1 MSVVSWQVQGIEMPG
16 VLTGCCQR
24 KNSRAC
30 ANERIPRRHALAT
43 SHWQRY
49 VSDQNTVAKYR
60 PCSSTFCGNCSF
72 CTLPNVFA
80 CQNSLKHFASH
91 FYTLAGNSLPPHQCT
106 QEIPIRFS
114 DLWRERSFWSVHK
127 ETLQK
132 KNMLCKKQ
140 NSQNL
145 QKKIALT
152 MRGFRREV

>member
-1 MSVVSWQVQGIEMPG
+1 MPG
-16 VLTGCCQR
+16 VLSGCCQR

-60 PCSSTFCGNCSF
+60 PCSSTFYGNCSF

-106 QEIPIRFS
+106 QEIPRNNVFRIKITEKCVCVYTLAGNTYPLQRPLAREELLDCAQGRFT
-114 DLWRERSFWSVHK
+114 EK
-127 ETLQK
+127 EYV
-132 KNMLCKKQ
+132 M
-140 NSQNL
+140 
-145 QKKIALT
+145 
-152 MRGFRREV
+152 

>member
-1 MSVVSWQVQGIEMPG
+1 MLSA
-16 VLTGCCQR
+16 

-49 VSDQNTVAKYR
+49 ITDQNTVAKYR

-91 FYTLAGNSLPPHQCT
+91 FYTLAGNTYPLQRPLAREELLDCAQGSLTEKELVSATERLSEPQGG
-106 QEIPIRFS
+106 EFS
-114 DLWRERSFWSVHK
+114 RMADNKRSNRI
-127 ETLQK
+127 ENAGGQK
-132 KNMLCKKQ
+132 IFFLKVL
-140 NSQNL
+140 
-145 QKKIALT
+145 A
-152 MRGFRREV
+152 F